1 MDSMNLVRRLLKAHA
16 EGRMKIIGIVLIVIG
31 IAGVLYGGF
40 SWTRRDTVIDA
51 GPIQVQA
58 DKRESL
64 PISPIIGAVC
74 LIAGVV
80 MVVRR

>member
-1 MDSMNLVRRLLKAHA
+1 
-16 EGRMKIIGIVLIVIG
+16 MKIIGIVLIVIG

-51 GPIQVQA
+51 GPIQVQT
-58 DKRESL
+58 DKHESL

>member
-1 MDSMNLVRRLLKAHA
+1 
-16 EGRMKIIGIVLIVIG
+16 MKIIGIVLIVIG
-31 IAGVLYGGF
+31 IAGLLYGGF

-64 PISPIIGAVC
+64 PVSPIVGAVC
-74 LIAGVV
+74 LVAGVI
-80 MVVRR
+80 MVVKR

>member
-1 MDSMNLVRRLLKAHA
+1 
-16 EGRMKIIGIVLIVIG
+16 MKIIGIVLIVIG

-51 GPIQVQA
+51 GPISVQT

-74 LIAGVV
+74 LVAGVV
-80 MVVRR
+80 MVVKR